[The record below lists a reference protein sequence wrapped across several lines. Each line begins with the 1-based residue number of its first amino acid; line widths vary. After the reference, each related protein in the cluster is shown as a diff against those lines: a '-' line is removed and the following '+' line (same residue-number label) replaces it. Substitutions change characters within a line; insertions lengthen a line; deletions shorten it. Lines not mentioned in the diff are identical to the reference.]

1 MSQPLPFSTPSSSAK
16 LPEKSKNEK
25 LWVKHML
32 CSIQGGWLEWPIVIG
47 PVADHRLAL
56 TLPTCVSL
64 RSEISAL

>member
-1 MSQPLPFSTPSSSAK
+1 
-16 LPEKSKNEK
+16 
-25 LWVKHML
+25 ML

-47 PVADHRLAL
+47 PVADHRHGARLAL